1 MHIVTDEKGYPFS
14 GLLLCIIQLF
24 YFTFFRFST
33 LHLWDCRSPASST
46 DEGLTFFR
54 AYRAEEKI
62 NYDLFNLLRV
72 EPLRPLHARHS
83 RTFRVRPACAK
94 LKLQVLTDDKPT
106 DYVTSLVLYTTPE
119 KYQEFMADY
128 ESRTKLLKEV
138 KKTWYLKL
146 RIYTEVRVE
155 SLILFRQ
162 ECGQVVLG
170 AHRVIPSAVATAWIS
185 ASSGIVV
192 SHAVRSRRRLSAIGT
207 LSVRG
212 RSTGRRRPSTWPKS
226 RST

>member
-72 EPLRPLHARHS
+72 EPW
-83 RTFRVRPACAK
+83 VI
-94 LKLQVLTDDKPT
+94 KPW
-106 DYVTSLVLYTTPE
+106 V
-119 KYQEFMADY
+119 
-128 ESRTKLLKEV
+128 
-138 KKTWYLKL
+138 
-146 RIYTEVRVE
+146 IIVE
-155 SLILFRQ
+155 
-162 ECGQVVLG
+162 
-170 AHRVIPSAVATAWIS
+170 PWIS
-185 ASSGIVV
+185 LSVFP
-192 SHAVRSRRRLSAIGT
+192 RLSTAPSLT
-207 LSVRG
+207 LTSGGVI
-212 RSTGRRRPSTWPKS
+212 
-226 RST
+226 